1 MAARLRFSLLGCGW
15 LLCTPLLAGEFGAVL
30 TVSAERLRLAE
41 AVAASKYAR
50 GAAVEDRV
58 REAAVIEAAVRQGA
72 ALGLDAAYLRRNV
85 AQQIEANKWIQ
96 YALLAEWRASGGA
109 PEGPVADLQRE
120 VRPQLDRL
128 QLRLLEGLAGLQ
140 PLREQADCPA
150 RLQAELFAFA
160 AQQSLDRLQR
170 TALLR
175 ALDSVCAAE

>member
-1 MAARLRFSLLGCGW
+1 MAARLRFPLLCCGW
-15 LLCTPLLAGEFGAVL
+15 LLCMPLLAGEFEAVL

-50 GAAVEDRV
+50 GVAVEDWV
-58 REAAVIEAAVRQGA
+58 REAAVIEAAVQQGA
-72 ALGLDAAYLRRNV
+72 AQGLDAAYLRRNV

-96 YALLAEWRASGGA
+96 YALLAEWRAAGSG
-109 PEGPVADLQRE
+109 PKGPVADLQRE

-128 QLRLLEGLAGLQ
+128 QLRLLDGLAALQ
-140 PLREQADCPA
+140 PLRGQADCPA

-160 AQQSLDRLQR
+160 ARQSLDRLQR

-175 ALDSVCAAE
+175 ALDSVCTTE

>member
-1 MAARLRFSLLGCGW
+1 MAGRLRFSLLCCGW
-15 LLCTPLLAGEFGAVL
+15 LLCTPLLAGEFEAVL
-30 TVSAERLRLAE
+30 SVSAERLRLAE

-50 GAAVEDRV
+50 SAAVEDRV
-58 REAAVIEAAVRQGA
+58 REAAVIEAAVQQGA
-72 ALGLDAAYLRRNV
+72 ALGLDAAYLRRNF

-96 YALLAEWRASGGA
+96 YALLAEWRAAGGA
-109 PEGPVADLQRE
+109 PKGPVADLQRE

-140 PLREQADCPA
+140 PMRGQADCPA

-175 ALDSVCAAE
+175 ALGEVCGPD